1 MIGSGAP
8 INAGAIRPIDIV
20 APPGTVVNVR
30 HPGACVGGQTELQPR
45 IVDLIQGRVL
55 SQVAPERLLSRVR
68 RDVAATSS
76 SGASIHGRGSTTPTT
91 TSRATAGE
99 GARRPTATTR
109 RSCPHG
115 NCRNT
120 PVEVFETRYPW
131 FTECYRLNADAGG
144 PGRTRGGLG
153 ITRLLHCRGGR
164 DRRERALRPLEGSS
178 LGRLGGDD
186 GDRLAYLVR
195 TAGSSR
201 FRTFSEAF
209 GTPSDTK
216 FSNVRLHRGDV
227 VMLRSPS
234 GGGYGPPWERP
245 PEHVAE
251 DVVEGYVTR
260 ERASSQLRR
269 RRPGGRHHR
278 SGRYLQREDRAE
290 VGRWAGLTATSPGTI
305 SRLSTAT

>member
-8 INAGAIRPIDIV
+8 DERGRLRPIHII

-45 IVDLIQGRVL
+45 IVDLVQGRVL
-55 SQVAPERLLSRVR
+55 ARSRR
-68 RDVAATSS
+68 SVAAAAGGTACNFLFGGIHPRTGEYYTNYHFEG
-76 SGASIHGRGSTTPTT
+76 SGWGGR
-91 TSRATAGE
+91 
-99 GARRPTATTR
+99 ARTTATT
-109 RSCPHG
+109 SICPHG

-131 FTECYRLNADAGG
+131 FTECYQLNADAGG

-153 ITRLLHCRGGR
+153 ITRLLHVEADEIVVSALCDRSKVAPWGVYGGH
-164 DRRERALRPLEGSS
+164 
-178 LGRLGGDD
+178 D

-251 DVVEGYVTR
+251 DVVEGYVSR
-260 ERASSQLRR
+260 ERASASYGVVVRADGTSI
-269 RRPGGRHHR
+269 RPVPSARGP
-278 SGRYLQREDRAE
+278 S
-290 VGRWAGLTATSPGTI
+290 
-305 SRLSTAT
+305 